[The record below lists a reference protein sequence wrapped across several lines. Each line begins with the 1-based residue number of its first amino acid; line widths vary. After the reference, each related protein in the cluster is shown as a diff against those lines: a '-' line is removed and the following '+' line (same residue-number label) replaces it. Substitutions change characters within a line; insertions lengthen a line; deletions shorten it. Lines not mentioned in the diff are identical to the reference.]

1 MEAIKFKTLSK
12 ESEIDMYLSKFEGF
26 VGVRLP
32 YDYSMRSTIVGAF
45 KGEEMIG
52 GYMLVTRPQFRSLM
66 FVPDQVKQDG
76 KFFKNDQFEMME
88 VNGVWISAAVK
99 SASDQ
104 YRFWMKMI
112 VDIFMARKK
121 FILLMADLRNANV
134 RNIHSMTNPEL
145 LYEGPPHADGRCAEP
160 LHDMCQLH
168 HALADDHEHAALFH
182 GVQESRATLHQAAQ
196 GSRVR
201 TRSASGAIL
210 RRSGSE
216 HSAGCLAE

>member
-1 MEAIKFKTLSK
+1 METIKFKTLSK

-45 KGEEMIG
+45 KGDDMIG
-52 GYMLVTRPQFRSLM
+52 GYMLVTKPQFRSLM
-66 FVPDQVKQDG
+66 FVPDQVKQEV
-76 KFFKNDQFEMME
+76 KFFKNDQYEMME

-145 LYEGPPHADGRCAEP
+145 LYEGPPMLMAG
-160 LHDMCQLH
+160 
-168 HALADDHEHAALFH
+168 
-182 GVQESRATLHQAAQ
+182 AQ
-196 GSRVR
+196 SHSTIRVSYT
-201 TRSASGAIL
+201 TRWQMIL
-210 RRSGSE
+210 NMPRYFMEYRNRERRSTKRLKDREYVRSLRQAQ
-216 HSAGCLAE
+216 S

>member
-1 MEAIKFKTLSK
+1 METIKFKTLSK

-45 KGEEMIG
+45 KGDDMIG
-52 GYMLVTRPQFRSLM
+52 GYMLVTKPQFRSLM
-66 FVPDQVKQDG
+66 FVPDQVKQQG
-76 KFFKNDQFEMME
+76 KFFKNDQYEMME

-99 SASDQ
+99 SAADQ

-145 LYEGPPHADGRCAEP
+145 LYEGPPMLMAGTQSH
-160 LHDMCQLH
+160 
-168 HALADDHEHAALFH
+168 
-182 GVQESRATLHQAAQ
+182 STI
-196 GSRVR
+196 RVSYT
-201 TRSASGAIL
+201 TRWQMIL
-210 RRSGSE
+210 NMPRYFMEYRNRERRSTKRLKEREYVRSLRQAQ
-216 HSAGCLAE
+216 S

>member
-1 MEAIKFKTLSK
+1 MEAIKFKTLSE

-145 LYEGPPHADGRCAEP
+145 LYEGPPMLMAG
-160 LHDMCQLH
+160 
-168 HALADDHEHAALFH
+168 
-182 GVQESRATLHQAAQ
+182 AQ
-196 GSRVR
+196 SHSTICVSYT
-201 TRSASGAIL
+201 TRWQMIMNMPRYFMEYRNRE
-210 RRSGSE
+210 RRSTKRLKDREYARGLRQAQS
-216 HSAGCLAE
+216 

>member
-1 MEAIKFKTLSK
+1 METIKFKTLSK

-45 KGEEMIG
+45 KDGDMIG
-52 GYMLVTRPQFRSLM
+52 GYMLVTKPQFRSLM
-66 FVPDQVKQDG
+66 FVPDQVKQEG
-76 KFFKNDQFEMME
+76 RFFKNDQYEMME

-145 LYEGPPHADGRCAEP
+145 LYEGPPMLMAG
-160 LHDMCQLH
+160 
-168 HALADDHEHAALFH
+168 
-182 GVQESRATLHQAAQ
+182 
-196 GSRVR
+196 
-201 TRSASGAIL
+201 TRSHSTVRVSYTTRWQMIL
-210 RRSGSE
+210 NMPRYFMEYRNRERRSTKRLKEREYVRS
-216 HSAGCLAE
+216 LRQAES